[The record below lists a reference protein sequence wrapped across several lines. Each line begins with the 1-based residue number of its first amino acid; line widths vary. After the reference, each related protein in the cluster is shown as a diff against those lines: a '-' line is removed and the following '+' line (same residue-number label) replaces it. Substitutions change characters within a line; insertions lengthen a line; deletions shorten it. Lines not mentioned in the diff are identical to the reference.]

1 MVCAR
6 MRNVPNGPTG
16 MTLVLALALQL
27 MILPLNLRLG
37 FEGNIVYNITESEVD
52 NQKAHNPSNKIY

>member
-37 FEGNIVYNITESEVD
+37 FEGKHSL
-52 NQKAHNPSNKIY
+52 